1 MCANNEWALCMQ
13 AVGVSAVDE
22 QLAAVDGAVAALSGE
37 RLKQLLLVRSSRQHR
52 ARLAKHLQQA
62 ASKEAKFK
70 Q

>member
-1 MCANNEWALCMQ
+1 MLAVATLFVQ
-13 AVGVSAVDE
+13 GVGASAVGE

-52 ARLAKHLQQA
+52 ARLARHLQQA
-62 ASKEAKFK
+62 ASKEAKFR